1 MTQATEHYVGIDDLT
16 RRYRKSQRTVEGWPE
31 KFGFPA
37 YHHKAFGRRWWS
49 LEELR
54 AFEAKF
60 SDRLGA
66 RED

>member
-1 MTQATEHYVGIDDLT
+1 MPQPQEHYVDIDALT
-16 RRYRKSQRTVEGWPE
+16 RRYRKSIRAIEGWPG
-31 KFGFPA
+31 KYGFPKP
-37 YHHKAFGRRWWS
+37 HHKAFGKRWWC